1 MKLLTQKKRKYYITL
16 LFYFVEG
23 VPHGWDLFYIF
34 GVPMVG
40 HHIHNYTERD
50 RDVSKAT
57 MTLFSSYVK
66 HGYLFAIM
74 PIDKTY
80 AN

>member
-1 MKLLTQKKRKYYITL
+1 MLLTHKDREYCITL

-50 RDVSKAT
+50 RDVSMAT
-57 MTLFSSYVK
+57 MTLFSNYVK

>member
-1 MKLLTQKKRKYYITL
+1 
-16 LFYFVEG
+16 
-23 VPHGWDLFYIF
+23 
-34 GVPMVG
+34 MVG

-57 MTLFSSYVK
+57 MTLFSNYVK

-74 PIDKTY
+74 SIDKHMQIERKILCRVYKTIL
-80 AN
+80 NIIDMCNHWI

>member
-1 MKLLTQKKRKYYITL
+1 
-16 LFYFVEG
+16 
-23 VPHGWDLFYIF
+23 
-34 GVPMVG
+34 MVG

-57 MTLFSSYVK
+57 MTLFSNYVK
-66 HGYLFAIM
+66 HGYLFDIM

-80 AN
+80 ANWEENIVPRL